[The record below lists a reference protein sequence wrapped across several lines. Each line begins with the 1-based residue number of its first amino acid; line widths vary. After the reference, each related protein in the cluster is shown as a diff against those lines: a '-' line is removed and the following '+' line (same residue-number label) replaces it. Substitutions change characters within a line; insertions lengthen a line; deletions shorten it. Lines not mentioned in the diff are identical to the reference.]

1 MADKGKRK
9 VDGIS
14 EEHPSTAVASSY
26 KSDDWTK
33 KAYASPEDAIIDAPL
48 EGHMRRADLETES
61 DLHIRSADL
70 VSNWLQD
77 SPDEEIL
84 AESSIAGL
92 RKLSLASDS
101 SEEERIHHMKGPR
114 VVEEVVD
121 SAPAELSTVSM
132 VAAEGSGSSARPAG
146 LRVTRMMGLSDEE
159 LYRLD
164 LNSPTVAKSASM
176 DAAPLPRQNVDP
188 IRAPR
193 KSKSFAEELAAR
205 AFGFETS
212 IQTST
217 SSPSLLDWEVRAHP
231 SAADGGLSARMQG
244 NDTLDTGERATYVG
258 TGEPDSSV
266 LSEEGSRTLAR
277 VLEEQRACAPG
288 GLAAATHLEL
298 AEDIAHLLESMDI
311 ATGDGVEEQQA
322 SAATNPNAGEGVQE
336 QPPNEQS
343 SSGRSALSRSLSFSL
358 FSTLPEY
365 VLRAPLRDSLTQ
377 AAPSPVS
384 SHSCLKKDAL

>member
-9 VDGIS
+9 V
-14 EEHPSTAVASSY
+14 EHPSTAVALSS

-48 EGHMRRADLETES
+48 EGHMRRADLKTES
-61 DLHIRSADL
+61 DLQVRSADL

-84 AESSIAGL
+84 AESSLAGL

-101 SEEERIHHMKGPR
+101 SEEERIRHMKGPR

-121 SAPAELSTVSM
+121 SVPAELSTGSM

-146 LRVTRMMGLSDEE
+146 LRVTWMMGLSDEE

-176 DAAPLPRQNVDP
+176 DAASLPRQNVDP

-193 KSKSFAEELAAR
+193 KSKSFAEELAPR

-244 NDTLDTGERATYVG
+244 NDTLDTGERAT
-258 TGEPDSSV
+258 GEPGSSV

-311 ATGDGVEEQQA
+311 ATGNGVEEQQA
-322 SAATNPNAGEGVQE
+322 SAATKPNAGGVRE